1 MHILHNHSKV
11 AVALMLTA
19 ATLTTGALAQQ
30 PGATGSAAIASQP
43 GKAAVVQTVDVSAE
57 IVGIDKATRTISL
70 KGPQGNIVDLV
81 ASDEVKKFDQL
92 KVGDVVVRAL
102 RRSPHARVEE
112 DHRAESRAPSCARG
126 PRESKPGAQPAGA
139 VARQV
144 SAIVDVTAVDPA
156 KSTITVKGPA
166 GHVTT
171 LPVQNPDQFKVVKVG
186 DHIEVTYT
194 EALAINVEPAA
205 AKK

>member
-1 MHILHNHSKV
+1 M
-11 AVALMLTA
+11 
-19 ATLTTGALAQQ
+19 
-30 PGATGSAAIASQP
+30 
-43 GKAAVVQTVDVSAE
+43 VQTVDVSAE

-92 KVGDVVVRAL
+92 KVGDIVSARYVEALTLELKKTTAPSHDAVVREGA
-102 RRSPHARVEE
+102 AR
-112 DHRAESRAPSCARG
+112 
-126 PRESKPGAQPAGA
+126 SKPGAQPAGA
-139 VARQV
+139 VAREV

-171 LPVQNPDQFKVVKVG
+171 LPVKNPDQFKVVKVG

-194 EALAINVEPAA
+194 QALAINVEPAA